1 MEKMWQVVGQSVQ
14 KLKCDEEIFTYN
26 SELMEDAASLEEAV
40 EVADL
45 VRVLGGNG
53 AIRIDRGGGRLC
65 VATASSSLPSVL
77 KDPPC

>member
-1 MEKMWQVVGQSVQ
+1 
-14 KLKCDEEIFTYN
+14 
-26 SELMEDAASLEEAV
+26 MEDAASLEEAV

-53 AIRIDRGGGRLC
+53 AIRIDRGGGRLS

>member
-1 MEKMWQVVGQSVQ
+1 M
-14 KLKCDEEIFTYN
+14 TYN
-26 SELMEDAASLEEAV
+26 SELMEDAASLDDAV

-53 AIRIDRGGGRLC
+53 AIRIERGGGSLS
-65 VATASSSLPSVL
+65 VATASSSLSSVV